1 MGSHRDFHVGVY
13 LVVDQWVEG
22 SDTKRVCEQDH
33 PQRTYSHSD
42 PANFCNICGTPV
54 SDKSFPYKNR
64 VNLEDADELY
74 DIECDTFQSIDQGD
88 NPPIWIGNLT
98 SDNLIEDEHGD
109 DKEITPEYI
118 EAAVASFHRN
128 YRESLQ
134 SLDDHNV
141 DYKMHFGALI
151 FYN

>member
-1 MGSHRDFHVGVY
+1 MSSHREFYVGVY

-22 SDTKRVCEQDH
+22 SYMKRLCEQDH
-33 PQRTYSHSD
+33 KQRSFCGTGEN
-42 PANFCNICGTPV
+42 NFCGICGTPV
-54 SDKSFPYKNR
+54 TDTPVKYKNR
-64 VNLEDADELY
+64 VNLQDADELY

-109 DKEITPEYI
+109 DKELTPEYI
-118 EAAVASFHRN
+118 EDAVVLFKQN
-128 YRESLQ
+128 YREALQ
-134 SLDDHNV
+134 ALDDHDV